1 MYFSDHNPPYF
12 HAEYKRY
19 KAEYEIK
26 TLDRSAETL
35 PSRTHALVLEWASLH
50 IAELLV
56 NWEQAQ
62 VPATLNKIEPLQ

>member
-1 MYFSDHNPPYF
+1 MYFSDHNPPHF
-12 HAEYKRY
+12 HAEYERF
-19 KAEYEIK
+19 KAEYAIK
-26 TLDRSAETL
+26 TLDRIAGTL
-35 PSRTHALVLEWASLH
+35 PSRAHALVLEWASLH